1 MKQLKW
7 PISLFSLC
15 AVESFQL
22 RRAEFDE
29 NSENLNAFFS
39 MFSNGMTY
47 FEGYHVK
54 ADVLRIPKMWY
65 FLRFRAFI
73 PELSLPKVAWN
84 IDKIFQK
91 MSVSKKLTFF
101 QKNLLYQNLLRG
113 FFKPN
118 LETSLGRNKQ
128 KQIFWANVSF
138 FWRLIIFVT
147 DRRFQSRVSLSSDN
161 SGLKA
166 LNLKKYHIF
175 GILRTSA
182 FTWYPSK

>member
-54 ADVLRIPKMWY
+54 ADVLRIPKILVI
-65 FLRFRAFI
+65 FKVFI
-73 PELSLPKVAWN
+73 LE
-84 IDKIFQK
+84 
-91 MSVSKKLTFF
+91 SVGVTKKSHGHNFDL
-101 QKNLLYQNLLRG
+101 
-113 FFKPN
+113 
-118 LETSLGRNKQ
+118 
-128 KQIFWANVSF
+128 
-138 FWRLIIFVT
+138 
-147 DRRFQSRVSLSSDN
+147 
-161 SGLKA
+161 
-166 LNLKKYHIF
+166 
-175 GILRTSA
+175 
-182 FTWYPSK
+182 

>member
-54 ADVLRIPKMWY
+54 ADVQRIPKMWY
-65 FLRFRAFI
+65 FLRFRGFK
-73 PELSLPKVAWN
+73 PELLLPEVRSFSKYCFWKV
-84 IDKIFQK
+84 
-91 MSVSKKLTFF
+91 SVSKKNPTATILIWGFHHWYRLTPYLFAPLCINVEAYRSKLWPWDFF
-101 QKNLLYQNLLRG
+101 LTPTSPQVLCILTNLG
-113 FFKPN
+113 P
-118 LETSLGRNKQ
+118 
-128 KQIFWANVSF
+128 
-138 FWRLIIFVT
+138 
-147 DRRFQSRVSLSSDN
+147 
-161 SGLKA
+161 
-166 LNLKKYHIF
+166 
-175 GILRTSA
+175 
-182 FTWYPSK
+182 

>member
-65 FLRFRAFI
+65 FLRFWFETSKSQRVIAAQSSVIF
-73 PELSLPKVAWN
+73 KVFFW
-84 IDKIFQK
+84 KV
-91 MSVSKKLTFF
+91 SVSKKNPTATIL
-101 QKNLLYQNLLRG
+101 
-113 FFKPN
+113 
-118 LETSLGRNKQ
+118 
-128 KQIFWANVSF
+128 IC
-138 FWRLIIFVT
+138 RL
-147 DRRFQSRVSLSSDN
+147 
-161 SGLKA
+161 
-166 LNLKKYHIF
+166 
-175 GILRTSA
+175 
-182 FTWYPSK
+182 